1 MLFGSTE
8 INSALQRILKLSP
21 AAQIV
26 VFLLLCSYLYI
37 VLRFLVLVLLFV
49 LTILRRLVIG
59 IIISPLARFK
69 TARSAIDDDVAAA
82 PSQGGANGAPKTGGQ
97 SLKSLKRAA
106 EKAKRGGPGADTHAS
121 SELFLT
127 GLKGHTDAVTGIGF
141 SKDGQLL
148 ATACEDR
155 TVRVYNVTDGI
166 SPQKPGTA
174 YRQYPMRYGVVD
186 IAFCDESHVAI
197 LTQGLA
203 KTAGLALVDISQR
216 ESLTVTHCEGIFK
229 GRATAGLALKA
240 SYSSGALS
248 GGPIIAAAA
257 PTPEIKIYSGLS
269 GLPQLG
275 SIDTGG
281 IQQYAISLTED
292 GRFVAAATFTSDV
305 KIYEI
310 LYDRTGSF
318 VAIKKA
324 MDLKGHKRK
333 VTAID
338 FSPDGSKAVTA
349 SEDGT
354 LRIWNIN
361 VRYNMQEDPKQLL
374 VVGSPL
380 PASQVISRLAWGRSG
395 HIVALSSKDIYILD
409 SRSGSV
415 VETIFGAHSGVI
427 NDVCWCPRKV
437 QGAQGL
443 MHVFAT
449 AGADGKVRLWRA
461 PWPLA

>member
-1 MLFGSTE
+1 MDRVLH
-8 INSALQRILKLSP
+8 RILELSP
-21 AAQIV
+21 TSQIV
-26 VFLLLCSYLYI
+26 VLILICAYLYI
-37 VLRFLVLVLLFV
+37 FVRFLIIVLLFILTV
-49 LTILRRLVIG
+49 LYRLVVRIV
-59 IIISPLARFK
+59 SPFVRLR
-69 TARSAIDDDVAAA
+69 TAGQGAKDDDVAAGTLQHVRD
-82 PSQGGANGAPKTGGQ
+82 PPKTGGQ

-106 EKAKRGGPGADTHAS
+106 EKAKRGGIGADAHGS
-121 SELFLT
+121 SDLFLT

-141 SKDGQLL
+141 SKDGLLL

-155 TVRVYNVTDGI
+155 TVRVYDVTTCGT

-174 YRQYPMRYGVVD
+174 FRHFPMRYGVRD
-186 IAFCDESHVAI
+186 IAFCDASSHVAI

-203 KTAGLALVDISQR
+203 NVAGLTFVDVSQR
-216 ESLTVTHCEGIFK
+216 EPLTITHNEGIFK
-229 GRATAGLALKA
+229 GRATPGLVLKG
-240 SYSSGALS
+240 SYSSGALT
-248 GGPIIAAAA
+248 GAPIIAAAA
-257 PTPEIKIYSGLS
+257 PTPEIKIYSGLP

-275 SIDTGG
+275 TIDTGG

-310 LYDRTGSF
+310 VYDRTGSF
-318 VAIKKA
+318 VALKKA

-338 FSPDGSKAVTA
+338 FSPDGSKAVTV

-361 VRYNMQEDPKQLL
+361 VRYNMQEDPKQLS
-374 VVGSPL
+374 VVGSPS
-380 PASQVISRLAWGRSG
+380 PASHVISRLAWGRSG
-395 HIVALSSKDIYILD
+395 HIVAVCSNDIYILD
-409 SRSGSV
+409 ARSGSV
-415 VETIFGAHSGVI
+415 VETIVGAHSGVI
-427 NDVCWCPRKV
+427 NDVCWCPRKIQGV
-437 QGAQGL
+437 QGS

-461 PWPLA
+461 PWPVA